1 MAQDLNGLALFSQK
15 DVCAIKPAFLFTQGQ
30 KLIFQVIFAKNK
42 KRGDLRPQQSVK
54 KPLGG
59 SGAAAPGGFNRIW
72 RHVRQIR
79 KSLAQQGFLFMD
91 PWPCRRHKGA
101 M

>member
-1 MAQDLNGLALFSQK
+1 MVQDLNGLALFLQN
-15 DVCAIKPAFLFTQGQ
+15 DVCAIKVAFLFTQRQ
-30 KLIFQVIFAKNK
+30 KLIFQVIFAKK
-42 KRGDLRPQQSVK
+42 QKRGTCVPSVCQK
-54 KPLGG
+54 TPWGFGG
-59 SGAAAPGGFNRIW
+59 GGFNRIW